1 MFQVGDRV
9 IYTGEHE
16 MLSKNILGRHGIV
29 TKLYNVKDVTI
40 PSDGHIIEVVFDD
53 YNYRYNNGSHTVY
66 IGNIKRATP
75 DWEV

>member
-1 MFQVGDRV
+1 MLQVGDRV
-9 IYTGEHE
+9 IYTGAYE
-16 MLSKNILGRHGIV
+16 MLSPEVVGKHGTI
-29 TKLYNVKDVTI
+29 TKIYDTI
-40 PSDGHIIEVVFDD
+40 TPSDGDIVEAVFDN